1 MDSEWQDEPKDQPKD
16 QRNAPTPGA
25 QLAAQREALGLT
37 VEQIADQLK
46 LAPRQVAAIESGDYA
61 ALPNM
66 AVTRGFVR
74 AYAKVV
80 RLDAAPLVAMIEVP
94 SDTVHEHAQ
103 PVRREAIGTTFTE
116 SRFPTL
122 TERRQSRIGMLAAGG
137 TVVVLALAVA
147 GAWKAGVIHP
157 AMFSRGD
164 SAAPAAESASAAASA
179 EVQTPLTVTSPNA
192 DTAPLQSNT
201 VPLVSVPPQG
211 AATTDAPQAGVN
223 GPAAAPAA
231 SPATVTPVAT
241 VPTAVPAAAAVP
253 PAAAAVKP
261 AAQPT
266 AATPVATAPAAM
278 PAPVA
283 ATPATAAPA
292 TAAAAAGGTLV
303 LKVSV
308 DSWVEIRRQ
317 GGSPLISR
325 LVKAGSTE
333 TFEIKDPALLIVG
346 KPDGVQAT
354 LRGAPLELPR
364 VAGGTISRVNIK

>member
-1 MDSEWQDEPKDQPKD
+1 MDSEWQDEPKDQ
-16 QRNAPTPGA
+16 RNASTPGA

-122 TERRQSRIGMLAAGG
+122 TERRQSRTGMLIAGG
-137 TVVVLALAVA
+137 AVVVLALAVA
-147 GAWKAGVIHP
+147 GAWKAGVINP

-179 EVQTPLTVTSPNA
+179 EVQAPVTVTSPNA

-201 VPLVSVPPQG
+201 VPLVSVPPPG
-211 AATTDAPQAGVN
+211 AAATDAPQAGVN
-223 GPAAAPAA
+223 TPAAAPAA
-231 SPATVTPVAT
+231 SPATTPAAT
-241 VPTAVPAAAAVP
+241 APATVPAAAAVP
-253 PAAAAVKP
+253 PPAAAATVKP
-261 AAQPT
+261 VAPL
-266 AATPVATAPAAM
+266 AATPAATAPAAT
-278 PAPVA
+278 PAPA
-283 ATPATAAPA
+283 AAAPA
-292 TAAAAAGGTLV
+292 TAPAAAGGTLV
-303 LKVSV
+303 LKVNE

-346 KPDGVQAT
+346 KPGGVQAT
-354 LRGAPLELPR
+354 LRGAALELPH
-364 VAGGTISRVNIK
+364 VPGGTISRVNIK

>member
-1 MDSEWQDEPKDQPKD
+1 MDSEWQDEPKDQ
-16 QRNAPTPGA
+16 RNASTPGA

-137 TVVVLALAVA
+137 AVVVLALAVA
-147 GAWKAGVIHP
+147 GAWKAGVINP

-179 EVQTPLTVTSPNA
+179 DVQTPVTVTSPNA

-211 AATTDAPQAGVN
+211 AAATDAPQAGVN
-223 GPAAAPAA
+223 TPAAAPAA
-231 SPATVTPVAT
+231 SPAATPVAT
-241 VPTAVPAAAAVP
+241 APATVPAAAAVP
-253 PAAAAVKP
+253 PPAAAAAVKP
-261 AAQPT
+261 AAPL
-266 AATPVATAPAAM
+266 A
-278 PAPVA
+278 A
-283 ATPATAAPA
+283 ATPAATVPAPAAVAPA

-303 LKVSV
+303 LKVNE

-317 GGSPLISR
+317 GGAPLISR

-346 KPDGVQAT
+346 KPGGVQAT
-354 LRGAPLELPR
+354 LRGAPLELPH
-364 VAGGTISRVNIK
+364 VPGGTISRVNIK

>member
-1 MDSEWQDEPKDQPKD
+1 MDSEWQDEPKDQ
-16 QRNAPTPGA
+16 RNASTPGA

-137 TVVVLALAVA
+137 AVVVLALAVA
-147 GAWKAGVIHP
+147 GAWKAGVINP

-179 EVQTPLTVTSPNA
+179 DVQTPVTVTSPNA

-201 VPLVSVPPQG
+201 VPLVSVPPPG
-211 AATTDAPQAGVN
+211 AAATDAAQAGVN
-223 GPAAAPAA
+223 TPAAAPAA
-231 SPATVTPVAT
+231 SPAAAPVAT
-241 VPTAVPAAAAVP
+241 VPAAAAVQP
-253 PAAAAVKP
+253 PAAAAAVKP
-261 AAQPT
+261 AAPL
-266 AATPVATAPAAM
+266 AATPAATAPAAT
-278 PAPVA
+278 PAPA
-283 ATPATAAPA
+283 AAAPA
-292 TAAAAAGGTLV
+292 TASAAAGGTLV
-303 LKVSV
+303 LKVNE

-346 KPDGVQAT
+346 KPGGVQAT
-354 LRGAPLELPR
+354 LRGAPLELPH
-364 VAGGTISRVNIK
+364 VPGGTISRVNIK